1 MKTKLWEN
9 IPADRGG
16 HGSQVQTV
24 PLPLFIPLLSSFITQ
39 IQFTFPS
46 FLLAFLLPLVYRLV
60 SAISVL
66 VFHRG
71 DGGVSPGR
79 GRRLELVRE
88 PGRGAA
94 AVEGRVAE
102 GQGLHG
108 AAGSLGGER
117 GSTSGKDSCGKA
129 KGSRKKKQ
137 ERKTVKKYTIDD
149 I

>member
-1 MKTKLWEN
+1 MKTKLGEN
-9 IPADRGG
+9 IPTVTGG

-24 PLPLFIPLLSSFITQ
+24 PLPLSIPLLSSFITQ

-46 FLLAFLLPLVYRLV
+46 FLLGLLLPYIYHLV

-71 DGGVSPGR
+71 DGGVSPRR

-94 AVEGRVAE
+94 PVEGRVAE

-108 AAGSLGGER
+108 AAGSLGRREGLRQR
-117 GSTSGKDSCGKA
+117 GTREGNR
-129 KGSRKKKQ
+129 KGSRRN
-137 ERKTVKKYTIDD
+137 RKGGSVI
-149 I
+149 